1 MKTKRIEIRLS
12 LEDYNYLNLIVEKC
26 GAKNR
31 TEFITE
37 LIRKGEYTQIT
48 YDGFN
53 DFQKQFGA
61 IGNNINQIARALNII
76 KNSDQMTDDQYEEI
90 LKSFEAVRNEYL
102 KYQDE
107 NIRMLKMMYR
117 NKREKVRYEDF
128 SDDE

>member
-1 MKTKRIEIRLS
+1 MTKLKQLHIRLY
-12 LEDYNYLNLIVEKC
+12 EKDMNYLNDICEKLQC
-26 GAKNR
+26 TK
-31 TEFITE
+31 TQYITE

>member
-1 MKTKRIEIRLS
+1 M
-12 LEDYNYLNLIVEKC
+12 
-26 GAKNR
+26 
-31 TEFITE
+31 
-37 LIRKGEYTQIT
+37 
-48 YDGFN
+48 
-53 DFQKQFGA
+53 
-61 IGNNINQIARALNII
+61 NII

-117 NKREKVRYEDF
+117 NKREKVRYEDL

>member
-1 MKTKRIEIRLS
+1 MTKLKQLHIRLY
-12 LEDYNYLNLIVEKC
+12 EKDMNFLNDICEKLQC
-26 GAKNR
+26 TK
-31 TEFITE
+31 TQYITE

>member
-12 LEDYNYLNLIVEKC
+12 LEDYNYLNLIVKKS
-26 GAKNR
+26 GAKTR
-31 TEFITE
+31 TQFITE

>member
-1 MKTKRIEIRLS
+1 MKNKQFNLRMSIE
-12 LEDYNYLNLIVEKC
+12 DFNYLTKICERLHCTK
-26 GAKNR
+26 
-31 TEFITE
+31 TQYITE

-76 KNSDQMTDDQYEEI
+76 KNSDQMTDDEYEEI

>member
-1 MKTKRIEIRLS
+1 MTKLKKLHIRLY
-12 LEDYNYLNLIVEKC
+12 EKDMNYLNDICEKLQC
-26 GAKNR
+26 TK
-31 TEFITE
+31 TQYITE

-117 NKREKVRYEDF
+117 NKREKVRYEDL

>member
-1 MKTKRIEIRLS
+1 MTKLKQLHIRLY
-12 LEDYNYLNLIVEKC
+12 EKDMNYLNDICEKLQC
-26 GAKNR
+26 TK
-31 TEFITE
+31 TQYITE

-76 KNSDQMTDDQYEEI
+76 KNSDQMTDDEYEEI

-117 NKREKVRYEDF
+117 NKREKVRYEDL

>member
-1 MKTKRIEIRLS
+1 MTKLKQLHIRL
-12 LEDYNYLNLIVEKC
+12 LNEDMNYLNDICKRLHCTK
-26 GAKNR
+26 
-31 TEFITE
+31 TQYITE

-76 KNSDQMTDDQYEEI
+76 KNSNQMTDDQYEEI
-90 LKSFEAVRNEYL
+90 LKSFETVRNEYL

-117 NKREKVRYEDF
+117 NKREKVRYEDL

>member
-1 MKTKRIEIRLS
+1 MTKLKQLHIRLY
-12 LEDYNYLNLIVEKC
+12 EKDMNYLNDICEKLQC
-26 GAKNR
+26 TK
-31 TEFITE
+31 TQYITE

-117 NKREKVRYEDF
+117 NKREKVRYEDL

>member
-1 MKTKRIEIRLS
+1 MTKLKQLHIRLY
-12 LEDYNYLNLIVEKC
+12 EKDMNYLNDICEKLQC
-26 GAKNR
+26 TK
-31 TEFITE
+31 TQYITE

-90 LKSFEAVRNEYL
+90 LKSFEAIRNEYL

-117 NKREKVRYEDF
+117 NKREKVRYEDL

>member
-1 MKTKRIEIRLS
+1 MYKDS
-12 LEDYNYLNLIVEKC
+12 VHY
-26 GAKNR
+26 R
-31 TEFITE
+31 TNQ
-37 LIRKGEYTQIT
+37 KGEYTQII

-117 NKREKVRYEDF
+117 NKREKVRYEDL

>member
-117 NKREKVRYEDF
+117 NKREKVRYEDI

>member
-12 LEDYNYLNLIVEKC
+12 LEDYNYLNLIVKKC

>member
-1 MKTKRIEIRLS
+1 MTKLKQLHIRLY
-12 LEDYNYLNLIVEKC
+12 EKDMNYLNNICEKLQC
-26 GAKNR
+26 TK
-31 TEFITE
+31 TQYITE

-117 NKREKVRYEDF
+117 NKREKVRYEDL

>member
-1 MKTKRIEIRLS
+1 MTKLKQLHIRL
-12 LEDYNYLNLIVEKC
+12 LNEDMNYLNDICKRLHCTK
-26 GAKNR
+26 
-31 TEFITE
+31 TQYITE

-76 KNSDQMTDDQYEEI
+76 KNSNQMTDDQYEEI
-90 LKSFEAVRNEYL
+90 LKSFETVRNEYL

-117 NKREKVRYEDF
+117 NKREKVRYKDL

>member
-117 NKREKVRYEDF
+117 NKREKVRYEDL

>member
-1 MKTKRIEIRLS
+1 MTKLKQLHIRL
-12 LEDYNYLNLIVEKC
+12 LDEDMNYLNEICKRLHCTK
-26 GAKNR
+26 
-31 TEFITE
+31 TQYITE

-76 KNSDQMTDDQYEEI
+76 KNTDHMTDDQYEEI
-90 LKSFEAVRNEYL
+90 LKSFEAVKNEYL

-117 NKREKVRYEDF
+117 NKREKVRYELKDN
-128 SDDE
+128 ET

>member
-1 MKTKRIEIRLS
+1 MTKLKQLHIRLF
-12 LEDYNYLNLIVEKC
+12 EKDMNYLNDICEKLQC
-26 GAKNR
+26 TK
-31 TEFITE
+31 TQYITE

-117 NKREKVRYEDF
+117 NKREKVRYEDL

>member
-1 MKTKRIEIRLS
+1 MTKLKQLHIRLY
-12 LEDYNYLNLIVEKC
+12 EKDMNYLNDICEKLQC
-26 GAKNR
+26 TK
-31 TEFITE
+31 TQYITE
-37 LIRKGEYTQIT
+37 LLRKGEYTQIT

-117 NKREKVRYEDF
+117 NKREKVRYEDL